1 MLIQPVFKF
10 LLGASIAALGCGVLG
25 AIMLIGTEL
34 STPEAQGETDL
45 IFIHHSVGNNWLNNN
60 LKQELLA
67 KSYIGNVNDI
77 FYGTTLAPDENRPD
91 SLQPLPG
98 DYTNMDAWVFWFND
112 YLNGLKQYQNPGGIA
127 QLIAPIERMITPRKP
142 QLSVYFNQ
150 LKGDYSAEG
159 NNKIV
164 MFKSCFPNSNLGQNG
179 AEPGSPF
186 SLDRTIINNQAIF
199 QHPDGPGQIYTHND
213 NSYQALE
220 DIFAQNPDTL
230 FVIVTSPPL
239 HYAPVDATTDENAHR
254 ARQFNNWLKND
265 WLAQY
270 QANNPGLN
278 NVAVYD
284 FFDVL
289 AYPDDH
295 PDHPNRLM
303 AEYGGE
309 SGDSHPTDAANI
321 ATTQSF
327 AANPNNFIDQA
338 WNAFISSQVEV
349 EPEASR

>member
-1 MLIQPVFKF
+1 MQDD
-10 LLGASIAALGCGVLG
+10 
-25 AIMLIGTEL
+25 
-34 STPEAQGETDL
+34 TDL
-45 IFIHHSVGNNWLNNN
+45 IFIHHSVGQNWLNNG
-60 LKQELLA
+60 LKKELLA
-67 KSYIGNVNDI
+67 KSYISNVNDT
-77 FYGTTLAPDENRPD
+77 FYGTIIAPDINRPN
-91 SLQPLPG
+91 SLQPIPG
-98 DYTNMDAWVFWFND
+98 NHTDMNAWIFWFND
-112 YLNGLKQYQNPGGIA
+112 YPDNLKRYRNPEGVEK
-127 QLIAPIERMITPRKP
+127 LIVSIERKIISRLP
-142 QLSVYFNQ
+142 QLSTYFNWVRSI
-150 LKGDYSAEG
+150 YSPEG

-164 MFKSCFPNSNLGQNG
+164 MFKSCFPNSNLGQDG
-179 AEPGSPF
+179 PEPGSPF
-186 SLDRTIINNQAIF
+186 SLDRTIVNNQAVF
-199 QHPDGPGQIYTHND
+199 QHPDGSGQVYTYND
-213 NSYQALE
+213 TNYQALE
-220 DIFAQNPDTL
+220 NVFAQNPDTL

-295 PDHPNRLM
+295 PDHPNRLK
-303 AEYGGE
+303 AEYGGDG
-309 SGDSHPTDAANI
+309 GDSHPNNAANI
-321 ATTQSF
+321 AATQLF

-338 WNAFISSQVEV
+338 WNAFISNQTEV